1 MTNKKHKIEV
11 EQVPLRMASDANIEE
26 WYVGAL
32 LLFADEAEIEVPEAH
47 KQVAEL
53 LESIELDVT
62 RTEDYLADFS
72 RSLH

>member
-11 EQVPLRMASDANIEE
+11 EEVPLRVASDANIEE

-32 LLFADEAEIEVPEAH
+32 LLFAEAAEIEVPEAH
-47 KQVAEL
+47 KLVEEL